1 MSNIVENKHLLDWL
15 LEPEN
20 PSVRYWTL
28 VDLLGRPGDDGEV
41 LAAQRDVMTGAAV
54 TRVLSRQAPGGWWGK
69 AEDFYINA
77 KYKGTVWNLILLA
90 ELGADPADERIRQAL
105 SFILEASQEPGSGGF
120 SARALP
126 GAAADPGLVIP
137 CLTGNMLWCLVRF
150 GWLDDPRVQQG
161 LNWITTYQRFDDGI
175 KKAPQGWPYSVSEKC
190 WGRHTCHL
198 GVVKALK
205 ALAEVPPGRRT
216 APMQA
221 AIENGAE
228 FLLKHHLFKK
238 SHDLAQVAMP
248 EWLSLGFPRFWDSDI
263 LEILGILTRLG
274 YRDERMQE
282 ALDVVR
288 SKQDSE
294 GCWRLESSW
303 NGRMLVRIEKEGEP
317 SKWISLRALNV
328 LRQIQ
333 QQPYASS

>member
-1 MSNIVENKHLLDWL
+1 MMVENKQVLDWL
-15 LEPEN
+15 LEREN

-28 VDLLGRPGDDGEV
+28 VDLLGRPGDDSEV
-41 LAAQRDVMTGAAV
+41 LAARRDVMTGAAV
-54 TRVLSRQAPGGWWGK
+54 TRLLSRQTPGGWWGK
-69 AEDFYINA
+69 AEDYYIHA

-90 ELGADPADERIRQAL
+90 ELGADPADERIQQAL
-105 SFILEASQEPGSGGF
+105 RFILDASQDAGSGGF
-120 SARALP
+120 SAHAKAE
-126 GAAADPGLVIP
+126 GGADPGLVVP
-137 CLTGNMLWCLVRF
+137 CLTGNMLWCLVRL
-150 GWLDDPRVQQG
+150 GWLEDPRVQQG
-161 LNWITTYQRFDDGI
+161 LGWITTYQRFDDGI

-198 GVVKALK
+198 GVIKALK
-205 ALAEVPPGRRT
+205 ALAEVPREHRT
-216 APMQA
+216 PAMQA

-228 FLLKHHLFKK
+228 YLLKHHIYKK

-282 ALDVVR
+282 AMDIVR

-294 GCWRLESSW
+294 GRWRLESSW
-303 NGRMLVRIEKEGEP
+303 NGRMLVRIENEGQA
-317 SKWISLRALNV
+317 SKWITLKTLCCLKS
-328 LRQIQ
+328 
-333 QQPYASS
+333 YAS